1 MPRVDVIV
9 LNFNGRRFLEEC
21 LFSLQQQTYQD
32 FEVLLVDNAS
42 SDDSVEFVRS
52 TFPNVKL
59 LQLSE
64 NLGFCGGNNRG
75 ISSTSA
81 DYVALLNNDTQ
92 ADPNWLESLVSV
104 LDHEPQVG
112 FCASKMIRIQDRLTI
127 DTAGDVF
134 YTHGVGGKRGSGLPI
149 SYYTVPEYI
158 FGACAGAAIYRRAM
172 LDVVGL
178 LDEDFFAYDE
188 DIDLSFRCQLQ
199 GYRCKYV
206 PTAIVY
212 HHVGGSFGRL
222 SEDNVKRIRR
232 NMLEVVL
239 KNLPTRLLVRYLP
252 RIMTYFLL
260 GDLRYAFGGYGRAVI
275 HARYENFCR
284 LSLTLCKRRGIQSE
298 RRATDTEIK
307 SILTNQSFF
316 SWGNTNP
323 SSPRGTIE

>member
-1 MPRVDVIV
+1 MPKVDVIV

-21 LFSLQQQTYQD
+21 LLTLHQQTYQD
-32 FEVLLVDNAS
+32 FEVLVVDNAS
-42 SDDSVEFVRS
+42 SDDSVEFIQK
-52 TFPNVKL
+52 TFPTVKV

-92 ADPNWLESLVSV
+92 ADPRWLESLVSV

-134 YTHGVGGKRGSGLPI
+134 YTHGVGGKRGSGL
-149 SYYTVPEYI
+149 SADHYTVPEYV

-172 LDVVGL
+172 LDEVGL
-178 LDEDFFAYDE
+178 FDEDFFAYDE
-188 DIDLSFRCQLQ
+188 DIDLSFRCQLY

-206 PTAIVY
+206 PDAIVY
-212 HHVGGSFGRL
+212 HHVSGSFGRL
-222 SEDNVKRIRR
+222 SAANVRRIRR

-252 RIMTYFLL
+252 RIITYFLL
-260 GDLRYAFGGYGRAVI
+260 GDLYYTLRGYGRAVV
-275 HARYENFCR
+275 HARYENLRR
-284 LSLTLCKRRGIQSE
+284 LSITLNKRRSIQSK
-298 RRATDTEIK
+298 RRVADVQIK
-307 SILTNQSFF
+307 AMLTHQSLFDWF
-316 SWGNTNP
+316 
-323 SSPRGTIE
+323 R